1 MKLIQFVTM
10 SLFTLVAGLFWGTW
24 FSLSRSIA
32 SITPAAFLEIG
43 HTMIAN
49 LGGPMSVL
57 IPATIVSMLVLVV
70 VLYRRHDKAALV
82 LAAAALGLLVVST
95 AITLSVNVPI
105 DGQTAEWTVGTLP
118 ADWEPIRNPWEFYHG
133 LRTAL
138 TLVGAGC
145 LFASALWTHHR
156 ATGYS
161 ERDAPRGLTR
171 GRERVLQRSS

>member
-1 MKLIQFVTM
+1 VKIVQLLTM
-10 SLFTLVAGLFWGTW
+10 SLFTLVAGVFWGTW

-32 SITPAAFLEIG
+32 SITPATFLEVG

-57 IPATIVSMLVLVV
+57 IPVTIVSVLVLVV
-70 VLYRRHDKAALV
+70 ALYRRHDRAAFV
-82 LAAAALGLLVVST
+82 LAAAALGLLAVST

-105 DGQTAEWTVGTLP
+105 DDQIAGWTVGTLP
-118 ADWEPIRNPWEFYHG
+118 ADWDRIRNRWEFYHG

-145 LFASALWTHHR
+145 LFASALWTHH
-156 ATGYS
+156 GQ
-161 ERDAPRGLTR
+161 RDKRGGL
-171 GRERVLQRSS
+171 GAA

>member
-1 MKLIQFVTM
+1 MRIIQLVTM
-10 SLFTLVAGLFWGTW
+10 SLFTLVAGVFWGTW

-49 LGGPMSVL
+49 LGGPMSLL
-57 IPATIVSMLVLVV
+57 IPATIMSMLVLVV
-70 VLYRRHDKAALV
+70 VLYRRHDKAAFV

-95 AITLSVNVPI
+95 VITLSINVPI
-105 DGQTAEWTVGTLP
+105 DGQIAGWTVETLP
-118 ADWEPIRNPWEFYHG
+118 ADWESIRNRWEFYHG

-145 LFASALWTHHR
+145 LFASALWTHHGQRDMQR
-156 ATGYS
+156 AAL
-161 ERDAPRGLTR
+161 RAA
-171 GRERVLQRSS
+171 

>member
-1 MKLIQFVTM
+1 MKILHFVTM
-10 SLFTLVAGLFWGTW
+10 SLFTLVAGVFWGTW

-49 LGGPMSVL
+49 LGGPMSLL

-70 VLYRRHDKAALV
+70 VLYRRHDQPAFV

-95 AITLSVNVPI
+95 VITLSVNVPI
-105 DGQTAEWTVGTLP
+105 DGQIAGWTVGTLP
-118 ADWEPIRNPWEFYHG
+118 ADWERIRNRWEFYHG

-145 LFASALWTHHR
+145 LFASALWTQHGQRDMRSTAFR
-156 ATGYS
+156 A
-161 ERDAPRGLTR
+161 A
-171 GRERVLQRSS
+171 